1 MVADVGRIG
10 PPRPVRRIALHGA
23 LCATVCCMGNP
34 VPDSKT
40 PALVA
45 FVMVVV
51 GIAIAAVQ
59 GLVHGSIVGGVI
71 AAAGAIPA
79 CFGMWKG
86 IQQETQGTLAIS
98 VVAVLASLA
107 VGAVLIVLC
116 VVSWLH

>member
-1 MVADVGRIG
+1 MGTPVA
-10 PPRPVRRIALHGA
+10 
-23 LCATVCCMGNP
+23 
-34 VPDSKT
+34 DSKT

-45 FVMVVV
+45 FAMVVI

-59 GLVHGSIVGGVI
+59 GITHGSIVGGVI

-86 IQQETQGTLAIS
+86 IQQETQGPLALRVIAVLVALAI
-98 VVAVLASLA
+98 
-107 VGAVLIVLC
+107 GALLIVLR

>member
-1 MVADVGRIG
+1 
-10 PPRPVRRIALHGA
+10 
-23 LCATVCCMGNP
+23 MGNP
-34 VPDSKT
+34 VPDTKT

-45 FVMVVV
+45 FVMVVA

-59 GLVHGSIVGGVI
+59 GLVHGSIFGGVV

-86 IQQETQGTLAIS
+86 IQQETQGTLALS
-98 VVAVLASLA
+98 VTAVLVSLA
-107 VGAVLIVLC
+107 VGAGLIVLR